1 MAISQKLALRQT
13 TALIMTPQL
22 QQAIKLLQLSNQ
34 ELDVFIESEVAENPF
49 LERESPEGGLEQD
62 TENPQQARSNDDN
75 GFDEELGSPPGEGP
89 AEAGEIGSVADA
101 GQETGTSPE
110 TDMPTADAVAAT
122 DAPPGDPGQD
132 LDSDF
137 DNVWTNDDRGD
148 LDDTPP
154 TQFADWG
161 GGGRFDGSAFAIED
175 NLSREVSLRD
185 HLSSQINML
194 FTDPRRRMMAGVFI
208 DYLDDAGYLR
218 ADLEEIAEKLG
229 ISTGEAEEV
238 LIRAQECDPPGMFA
252 RNLGECL
259 ALQLSDRD
267 RLDPAMEILVNNLD
281 RLGRREA
288 AALKRICGVDD
299 EDFAQMV
306 AEIRALD
313 PKPGLAFI
321 HDTAQTII
329 PDIIVTAKRGGD
341 WHLELNAD
349 TLPRVLVNQT
359 YLAEISTS
367 ARTKDEREYIG
378 ERMQSAN
385 WLIKAMDQRAT
396 TILKVATEIVRTQ
409 TLFLAKGV
417 RYLKPLTLRTVADEI
432 GMHESTVSRVTSNK
446 FMATPRGVFEL
457 KYFFT
462 TAIASTVGGDAHSAE
477 SVRQRIK
484 ALIND
489 ESPRAVLS
497 DDSIVE
503 LLSGDQID
511 IARRTVVKYRQA
523 MGIPSSV
530 QRRREKAM
538 SL

>member
-1 MAISQKLALRQT
+1 MT
-13 TALIMTPQL
+13 T
-22 QQAIKLLQLSNQ
+22 
-34 ELDVFIESEVAENPF
+34 
-49 LERESPEGGLEQD
+49 R
-62 TENPQQARSNDDN
+62 
-75 GFDEELGSPPGEGP
+75 
-89 AEAGEIGSVADA
+89 
-101 GQETGTSPE
+101 
-110 TDMPTADAVAAT
+110 
-122 DAPPGDPGQD
+122 
-132 LDSDF
+132 
-137 DNVWTNDDRGD
+137 
-148 LDDTPP
+148 
-154 TQFADWG
+154 
-161 GGGRFDGSAFAIED
+161 
-175 NLSREVSLRD
+175 
-185 HLSSQINML
+185 
-194 FTDPRRRMMAGVFI
+194 
-208 DYLDDAGYLR
+208 
-218 ADLEEIAEKLG
+218 
-229 ISTGEAEEV
+229 
-238 LIRAQECDPPGMFA
+238 
-252 RNLGECL
+252 
-259 ALQLSDRD
+259 
-267 RLDPAMEILVNNLD
+267 
-281 RLGRREA
+281 
-288 AALKRICGVDD
+288 
-299 EDFAQMV
+299 
-306 AEIRALD
+306 
-313 PKPGLAFI
+313 
-321 HDTAQTII
+321 
-329 PDIIVTAKRGGD
+329 
-341 WHLELNAD
+341 
-349 TLPRVLVNQT
+349 PRVLVNQA
-359 YLAEISTS
+359 YFAEISAS

-409 TLFLAKGV
+409 NRFLAKGV
-417 RYLKPLTLRTVADEI
+417 RHLKPLTLRAIADEI